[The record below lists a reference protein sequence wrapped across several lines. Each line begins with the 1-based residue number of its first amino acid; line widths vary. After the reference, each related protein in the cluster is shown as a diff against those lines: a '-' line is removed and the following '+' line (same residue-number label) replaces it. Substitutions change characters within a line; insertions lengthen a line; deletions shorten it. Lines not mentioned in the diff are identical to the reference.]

1 MDGEVNASIP
11 MKLML
16 VHIANVTMNAGDSI
30 VTAFMVWFGCQVIM
44 KMMGA
49 VIGDGFFTSQKSFV
63 SLRHKGTQSRLC
75 VVRDSSCLQ

>member
-1 MDGEVNASIP
+1 

-49 VIGDGFFTSQKSFV
+49 VIGDGFYKPEIFHLFTSKEGYTTLIT
-63 SLRHKGTQSRLC
+63 SLRRP
-75 VVRDSSCLQ
+75 